1 MRTTV
6 IMNLKGGT
14 GKTVTAINTGG
25 FCIVM
30 DPNTGAILAHD
41 HDQAVLLIDADSQA
55 NLTEFVSRAPADRM
69 VIGGMTDLLKGLDA
83 HPAPSKIPGVWLLP
97 ADEKLM
103 ALDVTSAGN
112 GQADPMALAEF
123 LNTAESDTAI
133 DWCIIDCPPAFNAA
147 AMAALIAA
155 DEVVIPVKL
164 DAFGIRGLSKILEQI
179 RNMRKINPGLEIA
192 GVLPTMYYADPTQRD
207 AEQKLR
213 MSLTAA
219 RIRMFH
225 HIRRSTRVD
234 DMTFAQSPLIVSSPK
249 SKATHDYKVFARD
262 LMDLAEG
269 GAV

>member
-1 MRTTV
+1 
-6 IMNLKGGT
+6 MNLKGGT
-14 GKTVTAINTGG
+14 GKTVTAINTG
-25 FCIVM
+25 
-30 DPNTGAILAHD
+30 AILAHD
-41 HDQAVLLIDADSQA
+41 HDQTVLLIDADSQA
-55 NLTEFVSRAPADRM
+55 NLTEFVTRAPADRM

-123 LNTAESDTAI
+123 LDTAESDIST

-192 GVLPTMYYADPTQRD
+192 GVLPTMFYDTPEQRK
-207 AEQKLR
+207 ALSKLQN
-213 MSLTAA
+213 SLKAA
-219 RIRMFH
+219 GIHCFYPIH
-225 HIRRSTRVD
+225 RSVMVD
-234 DMTFAQSPLIVSSPK
+234 DSTFAEEPLIKSSPR
-249 SKATHDYKVFARD
+249 SKACQCYRRFVKE
-262 LMDLAEG
+262 LLAMEG
-269 GAV
+269 GEQ